1 MVRKRKQ
8 RKGRASEQSVDRR
21 GRQIYE
27 KDNQIK
33 PLTGQRRDVASQSE
47 EGVSY
52 MVSLGCGRATC
63 VCPYHVTGKG
73 CRCKHIA
80 AVEYMPFQETESS
93 ATGRL
98 IIGEAEL
105 KCPGCKKKNHVRNG
119 KDESGKQRYL
129 CKECGHRFRNN
140 LGFEYHH
147 TPPLF
152 ITLAFMLNGMEMSP
166 HAIRI
171 VLGHMGVS
179 VHVDT
184 ISRWLAHYVALVE
197 RYTDPMRPPNLGSK
211 LGADEKRQDIR
222 GEESHLVM
230 AMDLATRF
238 ISAWETTADKM
249 GHDATKL
256 LEAAKAKAGKPYPI
270 LITDGLS
277 GYYAAFK
284 RVFGALK
291 GLFIH
296 LCDIH
301 IRNKFSNTNGQERVN
316 STFAGRARLARGIN
330 SENSPVYR
338 IFILHHIYIR
348 PHGGIGGRTPAEAAG
363 IEIRGRNKW
372 LTLIQNA
379 EAAA

>member
-1 MVRKRKQ
+1 
-8 RKGRASEQSVDRR
+8 
-21 GRQIYE
+21 
-27 KDNQIK
+27 
-33 PLTGQRRDVASQSE
+33 
-47 EGVSY
+47 
-52 MVSLGCGRATC
+52 
-63 VCPYHVTGKG
+63 
-73 CRCKHIA
+73 
-80 AVEYMPFQETESS
+80 
-93 ATGRL
+93 
-98 IIGEAEL
+98 
-105 KCPGCKKKNHVRNG
+105 
-119 KDESGKQRYL
+119 
-129 CKECGHRFRNN
+129 
-140 LGFEYHH
+140 
-147 TPPLF
+147 
-152 ITLAFMLNGMEMSP
+152 MLNSTEMSP
-166 HAIRI
+166 FGIQI
-171 VLGHMGVS
+171 VLGYIG
-179 VHVDT
+179 VHVHADT
-184 ISRWLAHYVALVE
+184 IARWLAHHVAPVE
-197 RYTDPMRPPNLGSK
+197 RYTDPIRPPNLGSK

-230 AMDLATRF
+230 AMDPATRF

-256 LEAAKAKAGKPYPI
+256 LEAAKAKAGKPYSI

-277 GYYAAFK
+277 GYHAAFK